1 LEGAKAA
8 LICRSTLFAFTA
20 LTRPLLFRRPCDLL
34 SCSCRDAK
42 FQKVFPVLHIKQAS
56 RSRVSRRGGSESELS
71 RKQIIQIT
79 NSIRF
84 VNFSSLSPVCFECL
98 PFGGKKFNLVAR
110 WSPRSLSFT
119 SNFNLRRKKGF
130 SLPLPLASFFRFN

>member
-1 LEGAKAA
+1 M
-8 LICRSTLFAFTA
+8 
-20 LTRPLLFRRPCDLL
+20 
-34 SCSCRDAK
+34 
-42 FQKVFPVLHIKQAS
+42 
-56 RSRVSRRGGSESELS
+56 SRRGGSESELS

-119 SNFNLRRKKGF
+119 SNFNLRRKKRF
-130 SLPLPLASFFRFN
+130 LSAAAARFFFPF